1 MKLPTR
7 AEDFSEWYNQLVLR
21 AELADYAPVRGCMIV
36 RPYGWALWE
45 NITAALDSRFKA
57 TGHVNAAF
65 PLLIP
70 RSFIEK
76 EKSHVAG
83 FSPELAVVT
92 HGGGEELE
100 EPLVIRPT
108 SETIIGHAYAKWIQS
123 YRDLPVLINQWN
135 SVVRWELRT
144 KLFLRTLEFFWQ
156 EGHTAHAT
164 AEEAEAETRQML
176 DVYTDFA
183 VREAAVPVIPGR
195 KSDSERFAG
204 AEKTYSIEA
213 MMGDGKALQAG
224 TSHNLGQNFAK
235 AFEIRYLDKTGVL
248 QHCWT
253 TSWGLSTRFVG
264 AIIMVHGDDQGLI
277 LPPRLAPYPARD
289 RADLQDRRRKGQR
302 ARKRAEAAQGTH
314 RRGHP
319 RENGRA
325 RRHEPRLQIQRLGDA
340 RRAAAAR
347 TGPEGCR
354 QRFGGAGAARPP
366 RQRREVL
373 RAAAGHR
380 RGRRASCSPR
390 FRSRSSTRALAFR
403 KANTAEPAD
412 YAEFKTAVE
421 KGFAFSWWCGGS
433 DCEGKNQGRDQ
444 GHHALHPASNS
455 PAARATASTAASP
468 RRKRPSSRRHTRP
481 GTHLPIGACLRV
493 AGARASVLR
502 AVRRLGM
509 PCQVP
514 RFTLA
519 NTCTPRQR
527 SCHFRPCYPENH
539 S

>member
-1 MKLPTR
+1 MADMKLPTR

-70 RSFIEK
+70 KSFIEK
-76 EKSHVAG
+76 EKSHVEG

-92 HGGGEELE
+92 HGGGEKLE

-164 AEEAEAETRQML
+164 LAEADFETRQML
-176 DVYTDFA
+176 DIYTDFA
-183 VREAAVPVIPGR
+183 VREAAVPVIPGK

-204 AEKTYSIEA
+204 ADQTFSIEA

-235 AFEIRYLDKTGVL
+235 AFEIRYLDQTGVL

-253 TSWGLSTRFVG
+253 TSWGLSTRFIG

-277 LPPRLAPYPARD
+277 LPPRLAPIQAVIVPIYKTDEEKSVVMENAHRLRKELVDGGVRVKLDERDGMSPGFKFNDWEMRGVPLRIELGPKDVAKGSVVVARRD
-289 RADLQDRRRKGQR
+289 RPGKEGKSFVPQAGIADAVKLALDDVQKALFD
-302 ARKRAEAAQGTH
+302 
-314 RRGHP
+314 
-319 RENGRA
+319 
-325 RRHEPRLQIQRLGDA
+325 
-340 RRAAAAR
+340 
-347 TGPEGCR
+347 
-354 QRFGGAGAARPP
+354 
-366 RQRREVL
+366 
-373 RAAAGHR
+373 
-380 RGRRASCSPR
+380 
-390 FRSRSSTRALAFR
+390 RALAFR
-403 KANTAEPAD
+403 RANTSEPATYD
-412 YAEFKTAVE
+412 AFKPAVE
-421 KGFAFSWWCGGS
+421 KGFAFAWWCGSG
-433 DCEGKNQGRDQ
+433 DCEAKIKEETKATMRCIPLDQTLGGTSQPGGDGKCIYCG
-444 GHHALHPASNS
+444 AASKEK
-455 PAARATASTAASP
+455 AIFARA
-468 RRKRPSSRRHTRP
+468 
-481 GTHLPIGACLRV
+481 
-493 AGARASVLR
+493 
-502 AVRRLGM
+502 
-509 PCQVP
+509 
-514 RFTLA
+514 
-519 NTCTPRQR
+519 
-527 SCHFRPCYPENH
+527 Y
-539 S
+539 

>member
-1 MKLPTR
+1 MADQKLPTR
-7 AEDFSEWYNQLVLR
+7 AEDFSEWYNQLVTR

-45 NITAALDSRFKA
+45 NITAQLDRRFKA

-70 RSFIEK
+70 RSFIDK

-92 HGGGEELE
+92 HGGGEELD

-108 SETIIGHAYAKWIQS
+108 SETIIGWAYSKWIQS

-164 AEEAEAETRQML
+164 LVEAEAETRQML
-176 DVYTDFA
+176 DIYTDFA
-183 VREAAVPVIPGR
+183 VKEAAVPVIPGR

-204 AEKTYSIEA
+204 ADRTYSIEA

-235 AFEIRYLDKTGVL
+235 AFEIRYLDKTGVH

-277 LPPRLAPYPARD
+277 FPPRLAPYQLVIVPIYKNDDEKSSVMECARRLRQELTDATIRVKLDEREGSSPGFKFNDWEMRGVPLRLELGPKDVAKGSVVLARRD
-289 RADLQDRRRKGQR
+289 RPGKEGKTFVPQQGI
-302 ARKRAEAAQGTH
+302 AASVAQLL
-314 RRGHP
+314 
-319 RENGRA
+319 E
-325 RRHEPRLQIQRLGDA
+325 EIQQALFD
-340 RRAAAAR
+340 
-347 TGPEGCR
+347 
-354 QRFGGAGAARPP
+354 
-366 RQRREVL
+366 
-373 RAAAGHR
+373 
-380 RGRRASCSPR
+380 
-390 FRSRSSTRALAFR
+390 RALAFR
-403 KANTAEPAD
+403 KANTAEPGD
-412 YAEFKTAVE
+412 YAEFKLAVE
-421 KGFAFSWWCGGS
+421 KGFAFSWWCGNA
-433 DCEGKNQGRDQ
+433 DCEASIKEETKATMRCIPLDQ
-444 GHHALHPASNS
+444 PGGSGECIHCGQ
-455 PAARATASTAASP
+455 
-468 RRKRPSSRRHTRP
+468 PSQEKA
-481 GTHLPIGACLRV
+481 IFAK
-493 AGARASVLR
+493 A
-502 AVRRLGM
+502 
-509 PCQVP
+509 
-514 RFTLA
+514 
-519 NTCTPRQR
+519 
-527 SCHFRPCYPENH
+527 Y
-539 S
+539 

>member
-1 MKLPTR
+1 MSDLKLTTR

-45 NITAALDSRFKA
+45 NITAALDQRFKA

-92 HGGGEELE
+92 HGGGEKLE

-108 SETIIGHAYAKWIQS
+108 SETIVGYAYAKWIQS

-164 AEEAEAETRQML
+164 AEEADAETRQML

-183 VREAAVPVIPGR
+183 VREAAIPVIPGR
-195 KSDSERFAG
+195 KSAAERFAG
-204 AEKTYSIEA
+204 ADQTYSIEA
-213 MMGDGKALQAG
+213 MMGDCKALQSG

-235 AFEIRYLDKTGVL
+235 AFEIRYLDKGGVL

-277 LPPRLAPYPARD
+277 LPPRLAPFQLVIVPIFKTDEEKASVLENAQRLRRELVDAGIRVKMDEREGMSPGFKFNDWEMRGVPLRMEIGPKDVAKGSVVLARRD
-289 RADLQDRRRKGQR
+289 RPGKEGKAFVPQQGI
-302 ARKRAEAAQGTH
+302 AASVKQTL
-314 RRGHP
+314 
-319 RENGRA
+319 E
-325 RRHEPRLQIQRLGDA
+325 EIQKALFD
-340 RRAAAAR
+340 
-347 TGPEGCR
+347 
-354 QRFGGAGAARPP
+354 
-366 RQRREVL
+366 
-373 RAAAGHR
+373 
-380 RGRRASCSPR
+380 
-390 FRSRSSTRALAFR
+390 RALAFR
-403 KANTAEPAD
+403 EANTVEPAD
-412 YAEFKTAVE
+412 YGEFKAAVE
-421 KGFAFSWWCGGS
+421 KGFAFSWWCGQSSCEEKIKDETKATMRCIPLEQPGGS
-433 DCEGKNQGRDQ
+433 GKCVYCG
-444 GHHALHPASNS
+444 
-455 PAARATASTAASP
+455 AAATEKAIFAKA
-468 RRKRPSSRRHTRP
+468 
-481 GTHLPIGACLRV
+481 
-493 AGARASVLR
+493 
-502 AVRRLGM
+502 
-509 PCQVP
+509 
-514 RFTLA
+514 
-519 NTCTPRQR
+519 
-527 SCHFRPCYPENH
+527 Y
-539 S
+539 